1 MLEEFQNTPCFPLET
16 VYMKEIKVSLSKMF
30 YIRSA
35 SPFACYI
42 SHVQKLNFGN
52 SGFAQNSQKKT
63 LKKTYI
69 FSKTNIRFFYRRHY
83 SIEGTFLFREKRE
96 CLF

>member
-42 SHVQKLNFGN
+42 SHVQNLNFGN

-63 LKKTYI
+63 LKKRIYFRKLTLD
-69 FSKTNIRFFYRRHY
+69 S
-83 SIEGTFLFREKRE
+83 SIEGITL
-96 CLF
+96 

>member
-1 MLEEFQNTPCFPLET
+1 MPVDSWYVRRISEYTIFPLQT

-52 SGFAQNSQKKT
+52 SGFTQNSQKK
-63 LKKTYI
+63 
-69 FSKTNIRFFYRRHY
+69 H
-83 SIEGTFLFREKRE
+83 
-96 CLF
+96 